1 MPLFSSIARVVVRDN
16 FVRLS
21 HNPDLQRP
29 LGLGPI
35 TATLPTLDREGR
47 LIAGNQT

>member
-1 MPLFSSIARVVVRDN
+1 MHLLGSNNVAFW
-16 FVRLS
+16 

-29 LGLGPI
+29 LDLGPI
-35 TATLPTLDREGR
+35 MATLPTLDRKCR